1 MNPRFNNQ
9 FVLDAADF
17 ILKNNYLTFN
27 SMFFLKLKEATIGTV
42 FAATYA
48 NLSIVYHEIQVCFN
62 IKNIYNL
69 VVSKFF
75 EETWFQFLD
84 NCKILLSTKCIKPN
98 DLLTILNQVKTNLQ
112 FIMEKNTTNL
122 PFLDIMIN
130 KTGTKIWMDIYNKTT
145 YSPARLPQKYL
156 ILFS

>member
-17 ILKNNYLTFN
+17 ILKNNSLTFN

-75 EETWFQFLD
+75 EETWFQF
-84 NCKILLSTKCIKPN
+84 
-98 DLLTILNQVKTNLQ
+98 
-112 FIMEKNTTNL
+112 
-122 PFLDIMIN
+122 
-130 KTGTKIWMDIYNKTT
+130 
-145 YSPARLPQKYL
+145 
-156 ILFS
+156 